1 MTKAKTDKS
10 AEGSRSRSQIIVL
23 FIALIVF
30 IMLLFANFAY
40 LNTQANYD
48 KQYIGHAG
56 ELRVLSQRIAKNATE
71 AAAGKAAA
79 FKLLSDARND
89 FAQRWG
95 YLKKGDPA
103 TGLPPAPA
111 TVRPEMRAVQLDW
124 ERLLKNTDAILS
136 SEQTV
141 LSLHQVAATLAE
153 TVPQLQIEYEKVVE
167 ILLQRGAPAAQVA
180 MAQRQSLLAERILGA
195 VNTVLAGD
203 ENSQQAAD
211 AFGRDA
217 TRFGQVLNGMLQGNP
232 ALKISQVEDRDARA
246 RLSEISELFQF
257 VSGSVDEIL
266 ETSPELF
273 KVRESASNIF
283 SLSQTLLDEAS
294 HLATRF
300 ENLAGGRNTDTIG
313 GYVLGLLALA
323 SIILIGLVMVRE
335 TNRQLRETAEK
346 NERNQNAIMRLL
358 DEIEDLADG
367 DLTVTASVTEDF
379 TGTIADSINYSV
391 DQLRD
396 LVATINLTAGQVAA
410 AVQET
415 QATAM
420 HLAQASEHQA
430 QQISEAS
437 TAISDMAESIDQV
450 SANAAESSAV
460 AERSV
465 EIANKGNEV
474 VHNTIHGMDNI
485 REQIQ
490 DTAKRIKR
498 LGESSQE
505 IGDIVSLIDDIADQT
520 NILALNA
527 AIQASMAGDAGRGFA
542 VVADEVQRL
551 AERSSAATRQIET
564 LVRAIQTDTNE
575 AVISMEQTTTEVVR
589 GARLAQDAG
598 VALEEIEGVSKT
610 LAALIQSISNA
621 AQQQTSSAGQISLT
635 MNVIQQITSQTSSGS
650 TATAESI
657 GNLAKMASQLRRSV
671 SGFTLPA
678 ASATGLK
685 SVSGVVMGDRHDYVA
700 LEWVKGEIAETLKQ
714 AHQAI
719 EAVLDDPQASP
730 GLDECLD
737 YIHQVHGSLQMVE
750 FYGAALLAEEME
762 HLVEAL
768 QHERVSHRDEALHLL
783 LQALGQLPIYLDRVQ
798 GARRDLPLVVLPLIN
813 DLRSARGESLLSET
827 SLFSPQLPE
836 LPPLSARST
845 GAAGAGRT
853 AERAAQI
860 APDAANGL
868 GRFAARAG

>member
-1 MTKAKTDKS
+1 MTTVTPAKPQE
-10 AEGSRSRSQIIVL
+10 ASRSRSQIIVL
-23 FIALIVF
+23 FIALIIF

-40 LNTQANYD
+40 LNTQSTYD

-56 ELRVLSQRIAKNATE
+56 ELRVLSQRIGKNATE
-71 AAAGKAAA
+71 AAAGKGAA
-79 FKLLSDARND
+79 FKLLSEARND
-89 FAQRWG
+89 FALRWG

-103 TGLPPAPA
+103 TGLPAAPSA
-111 TVRPEMRAVQLDW
+111 VRGEMRAVQHDW
-124 ERLLKNTDAILS
+124 EALLKNTDAILA

-153 TVPQLQIEYEKVVE
+153 TVPQLQLESEKVVE
-167 ILLQRGAPAAQVA
+167 ILLQRGAPASQVA
-180 MAQRQSLLAERILGA
+180 VAQRQSLLAERILGA

-203 ENSQQAAD
+203 ETAIKAAD

-217 TRFGQVLNGMLQGNP
+217 NRFGLVLNGMLQGN
-232 ALKISQVEDRDARA
+232 AGLKITEVQDPDARA
-246 RLSEISELFQF
+246 RLAEIAELFEF

-266 ETSPELF
+266 ETSPQLF
-273 KVRESASNIF
+273 QVRASASNIF

-294 HLATRF
+294 HLATGF
-300 ENLAGGRNTDTIG
+300 ENLADGRTFDTIG

-396 LVATINLTAGQVAA
+396 LVATINLTAGQVAG
-410 AVQET
+410 AVQDT

-430 QQISEAS
+430 QQIAEAS
-437 TAISDMAESIDQV
+437 TAINQMAQSIDQV

-505 IGDIVSLIDDIADQT
+505 IGDIVSLIDDIAEQT

-671 SGFTLPA
+671 SGFTLPPA
-678 ASATGLK
+678 RQ
-685 SVSGVVMGDRHDYVA
+685 V
-700 LEWVKGEIAETLKQ
+700 
-714 AHQAI
+714 
-719 EAVLDDPQASP
+719 
-730 GLDECLD
+730 DED
-737 YIHQVHGSLQMVE
+737 
-750 FYGAALLAEEME
+750 
-762 HLVEAL
+762 
-768 QHERVSHRDEALHLL
+768 
-783 LQALGQLPIYLDRVQ
+783 
-798 GARRDLPLVVLPLIN
+798 
-813 DLRSARGESLLSET
+813 
-827 SLFSPQLPE
+827 
-836 LPPLSARST
+836 
-845 GAAGAGRT
+845 
-853 AERAAQI
+853 
-860 APDAANGL
+860 
-868 GRFAARAG
+868 

>member
-1 MTKAKTDKS
+1 M
-10 AEGSRSRSQIIVL
+10 
-23 FIALIVF
+23 
-30 IMLLFANFAY
+30 
-40 LNTQANYD
+40 
-48 KQYIGHAG
+48 
-56 ELRVLSQRIAKNATE
+56 
-71 AAAGKAAA
+71 
-79 FKLLSDARND
+79 
-89 FAQRWG
+89 
-95 YLKKGDPA
+95 
-103 TGLPPAPA
+103 
-111 TVRPEMRAVQLDW
+111 
-124 ERLLKNTDAILS
+124 
-136 SEQTV
+136 
-141 LSLHQVAATLAE
+141 
-153 TVPQLQIEYEKVVE
+153 
-167 ILLQRGAPAAQVA
+167 
-180 MAQRQSLLAERILGA
+180 
-195 VNTVLAGD
+195 
-203 ENSQQAAD
+203 
-211 AFGRDA
+211 
-217 TRFGQVLNGMLQGNP
+217 
-232 ALKISQVEDRDARA
+232 
-246 RLSEISELFQF
+246 
-257 VSGSVDEIL
+257 DEIL

-273 KVRESASNIF
+273 KVRESATNIF

-294 HLATRF
+294 HLASGF
-300 ENLAGGRNTDTIG
+300 ENLAGGRDTDTIG
-313 GYVLGLLALA
+313 GYVLGLAALM

-346 NERNQNAIMRLL
+346 NERNQNAILRLL

-367 DLTVTASVTEDF
+367 DLTVTATVTEDF

-415 QATAM
+415 QA
-420 HLAQASEHQA
+420 

-437 TAISDMAESIDQV
+437 TAINDMAESIDQV

-564 LVRAIQTDTNE
+564 LVRAIQADTNE

-635 MNVIQQITSQTSSGS
+635 MNVIQQITTQTSSGS

-678 ASATGLK
+678 TKA
-685 SVSGVVMGDRHDYVA
+685 
-700 LEWVKGEIAETLKQ
+700 
-714 AHQAI
+714 
-719 EAVLDDPQASP
+719 
-730 GLDECLD
+730 
-737 YIHQVHGSLQMVE
+737 QVTDK
-750 FYGAALLAEEME
+750 A
-762 HLVEAL
+762 
-768 QHERVSHRDEALHLL
+768 
-783 LQALGQLPIYLDRVQ
+783 
-798 GARRDLPLVVLPLIN
+798 
-813 DLRSARGESLLSET
+813 
-827 SLFSPQLPE
+827 
-836 LPPLSARST
+836 
-845 GAAGAGRT
+845 
-853 AERAAQI
+853 
-860 APDAANGL
+860 
-868 GRFAARAG
+868 

>member
-1 MTKAKTDKS
+1 MTTATTPKPLA
-10 AEGSRSRSQIIVL
+10 GSRSRSQIIVL

-40 LNTQANYD
+40 LNTQSTYD

-79 FKLLSDARND
+79 FKLLGDARND
-89 FAQRWG
+89 FARRWG
-95 YLKKGDPA
+95 YLKKGDPE
-103 TGLPPAPA
+103 TGLPAAPSA
-111 TVRPEMRAVQLDW
+111 VRAEMRAVQTDW
-124 ERLLKNTDAILS
+124 EALLKNTDAILA

-153 TVPQLQIEYEKVVE
+153 TVPQLQMESEKVVD
-167 ILLQRGAPAAQVA
+167 ILLQRGAPASQVA
-180 MAQRQSLLAERILGA
+180 LAQRQSLLAERILGA

-203 ENSQQAAD
+203 ETAVQAAD
-211 AFGRDA
+211 TFGRDA
-217 TRFGQVLNGMLQGNP
+217 NRFGQVLNGMLNGNP
-232 ALKISQVEDRDARA
+232 GLRITQVEDRDARA
-246 RLSEISELFQF
+246 RLAEIAELFEF

-266 ETSPELF
+266 ETSPQLF
-273 KVRESASNIF
+273 QVRASASNIF
-283 SLSQTLLDEAS
+283 NLSQTLLDEAS
-294 HLATRF
+294 HLATGF
-300 ENLAGGRNTDTIG
+300 ENLASGRSFDTIG

-335 TNRQLRETAEK
+335 TNRQLHETAEK

-396 LVATINLTAGQVAA
+396 LVATINLTAGQVAG

-430 QQISEAS
+430 QQIAEAS
-437 TAISDMAESIDQV
+437 TAINQMAQSIDQV

-564 LVRAIQTDTNE
+564 LVRAIQADTNE

-635 MNVIQQITSQTSSGS
+635 MNVIQQITTQTSSGS

-678 ASATGLK
+678 A
-685 SVSGVVMGDRHDYVA
+685 
-700 LEWVKGEIAETLKQ
+700 KQ
-714 AHQAI
+714 
-719 EAVLDDPQASP
+719 VDD
-730 GLDECLD
+730 
-737 YIHQVHGSLQMVE
+737 
-750 FYGAALLAEEME
+750 
-762 HLVEAL
+762 
-768 QHERVSHRDEALHLL
+768 
-783 LQALGQLPIYLDRVQ
+783 
-798 GARRDLPLVVLPLIN
+798 
-813 DLRSARGESLLSET
+813 
-827 SLFSPQLPE
+827 
-836 LPPLSARST
+836 
-845 GAAGAGRT
+845 
-853 AERAAQI
+853 
-860 APDAANGL
+860 
-868 GRFAARAG
+868 